1 MKAVVLS
8 GGLGTRLRPYTLF
21 LPKPMLPVGPK
32 PILEHIIDWLRSYGV
47 IDVVI
52 ATGYLGR
59 TIETYFGNGKA
70 FGVNVEYAR
79 SDRPMGHAGQLKSA
93 QPLLP
98 GTFVCLYGDAILD
111 FDLTKLIE
119 FHRKKG
125 ALITMALMKHETT
138 MKYGVIE
145 TDSDG
150 RITLWKEKPVY
161 QNDINVGC
169 YAVEKRFLDYIPRG
183 EVYGMKE
190 ALEGAMKAKKA
201 VYALKVK
208 GTFTDIG
215 DIKAHKEADR
225 AYIERY
231 GRIP

>member
-1 MKAVVLS
+1 
-8 GGLGTRLRPYTLF
+8 
-21 LPKPMLPVGPK
+21 MLPVGAK
-32 PILEHIIDWLRSYGV
+32 PILEHIVDWLRANGITEIV
-47 IDVVI
+47 M

-70 FGVNVEYAR
+70 FGVSVEYAR

-93 QPLLP
+93 QSLLP
-98 GTFVCLYGDAILD
+98 ETFVCLYGDAILD
-111 FDLTKLIE
+111 FDLMKLLE
-119 FHRKKG
+119 FHRRKG
-125 ALITMALMKHETT
+125 AFVTMALMKHETES
-138 MKYGVIE
+138 KYGVIE
-145 TDSDG
+145 TDPDG
-150 RITLWKEKPVY
+150 RITLWKEKPTL

-169 YAVEKRFLDYIPRG
+169 YAVEKGFLAYIPRG

-190 ALEGAMKAKKA
+190 ALEGAMKDGKA

-215 DIKAHKEADR
+215 DIPAHKEADR

-231 GRIP
+231 GKIP